1 MDVTHST
8 LEVRATLVA
17 LDGTLGNVMITTLV
31 WMTTDWT
38 LEVKLS
44 AAEVEAV
51 TLDGTP
57 VDNDTPVERE
67 IPVPVDRVKE
77 TPSPPVLVG

>member
-1 MDVTHST
+1 
-8 LEVRATLVA
+8 
-17 LDGTLGNVMITTLV
+17 
-31 WMTTDWT
+31 MTTDWT

-67 IPVPVDRVKE
+67 IPGPVDRVKE

>member
-1 MDVTHST
+1 LDVTHST

-44 AAEVEAV
+44 AAEVETV